1 MLAISDHLNI
11 HKTFFVDSIKMLKV
25 SLNKLK
31 QIAKMRG
38 IKGYKSISEERLV
51 SSINRS
57 ESVKESENNF
67 DGSRIEKIKK
77 DFNKLRDGL
86 SK

>member
-1 MLAISDHLNI
+1 
-11 HKTFFVDSIKMLKV
+11 
-25 SLNKLK
+25 
-31 QIAKMRG
+31 MRG
-38 IKGYKSISEERLV
+38 IEDYKSISEERLV
-51 SSINRS
+51 SSINRL

-67 DGSRIEKIKK
+67 DGSRTEKIKK

>member
-1 MLAISDHLNI
+1 MQKWEVLRAI
-11 HKTFFVDSIKMLKV
+11 
-25 SLNKLK
+25 
-31 QIAKMRG
+31 
-38 IKGYKSISEERLV
+38 KSISEERLV

-67 DGSRIEKIKK
+67 DSSKIEKIKK